1 MIIRQ
6 AYSGRKKHATGF
18 LYLKGSLYRDAE
30 VSSHLRYCLH
40 DEAINAAPRI
50 GGPGGDKK

>member
-6 AYSGRKKHATGF
+6 KISVRQKHATGF
-18 LYLKGSLYRDAE
+18 VYLKGSLYHDAE

-40 DEAINAAPRI
+40 DETINAAPKI
-50 GGPGGDKK
+50 GVGG